1 MMNDYETTKQD
12 LPESFDLNDPYTQ
25 AFLLLFFLMA
35 AKDNGE
41 FQGNEDEGGDREC
54 SQSPTET

>member
-1 MMNDYETTKQD
+1 MNDNETAKKD
-12 LPESFDLNDPYTQ
+12 LPESIDLNDPYTQ

-35 AKDNGE
+35 AKDNTE
-41 FQGNEDEGGDREC
+41 FQGNEDGEVGC